1 MDELQQRKKLIAQL
15 VEARIE
21 QGISQTELARR
32 LGIHRSGICRLE
44 SETQNPT
51 LDMIIKIASVLDKD
65 ISLKLSDK
73 ETPVSSV

>member
-51 LDMIIKIASVLDKD
+51 LDMIIKIASALDKD

-73 ETPVSSV
+73 ETPASSV

>member
-44 SETQNPT
+44 SGTQNPT
-51 LDMIIKIASVLDKD
+51 LDMIIKIASALDKD

-73 ETPVSSV
+73 KTPVSSV

>member
-73 ETPVSSV
+73 ETPASSV

>member
-32 LGIHRSGICRLE
+32 LGIHRSSICRLE
-44 SETQNPT
+44 SGTQNPT
-51 LDMIIKIASVLDKD
+51 LDMIIKIASALDKD

-73 ETPVSSV
+73 ETPASSV